1 MQLKDFD
8 SNIVAKYG
16 GARSRLSFGDQC
28 EVIGEEILKR
38 YEHFEY
44 ITKPQKTFRG
54 QPFDRL
60 CRRKGKWYIVEIK
73 GSQHGF
79 GGVPSHTQKRRMIQV
94 LEQVQELEPVLLQID
109 RENAR
114 YKIRYGQ
121 EAHDLIAGKEQKRL
135 QIDNIIGWVENI
147 ISSHE

>member
-1 MQLKDFD
+1 MQIKDFD
-8 SNIVAKYG
+8 SNIVARYG
-16 GARSRLSFGDQC
+16 GPRSQLSFGDQC
-28 EVIGEEILKR
+28 ELIGEEILKM
-38 YEHFEY
+38 YEHFED

-60 CRRKGKWYIVEIK
+60 CRREGKWYIVEIK
-73 GSQHGF
+73 GGHHGF
-79 GGVPSHTQKRRMIQV
+79 GGVPSHTQKRRMRQV

-109 RENAR
+109 RENAK

-121 EAHDLIAGKEQKRL
+121 EVHDLIADKERKRI
-135 QIDNIIGWVENI
+135 QIDNIIGWVKNI